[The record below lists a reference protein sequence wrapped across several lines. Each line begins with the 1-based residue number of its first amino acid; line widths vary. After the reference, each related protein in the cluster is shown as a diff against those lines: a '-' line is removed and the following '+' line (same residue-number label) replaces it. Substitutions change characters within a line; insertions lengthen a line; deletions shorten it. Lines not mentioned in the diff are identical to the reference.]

1 MATKLTPA
9 QIYALARGAGFD
21 AREAEVMTAI
31 AMRESAGNPMAHNPD
46 RSTGDNSYG
55 LWQIN
60 MIDSLGPQR
69 RKGYGLTRNED
80 LFDPA
85 TNARAAYLLYKS
97 RQASRAKNPFDP
109 WSTDPNHMTSG
120 RVPIRQEYIDAA
132 HQAALQYRGD
142 GGWTP
147 GLGGD
152 IGGHSTAPT
161 VPGLGADYVPDSSG
175 AVDTP
180 GGAAID
186 LPANLQHASDQQIKD
201 WLKVH
206 YGYAAGW
213 VDAPEVGPI
222 LLRAA
227 REGWDALKLQ
237 GEISG
242 TSWWKSTS
250 DSARQWMNLTVT
262 DPASAEQQRSQRL
275 AELGVEAQT
284 MGLALTPERLKLLSE
299 DSLKYAWSSQQLRS
313 ALVAESSYSPAQ
325 AAQGQLGSN
334 TATVKALAASYF
346 VPMSGQSAF
355 QYGQAITAGTL
366 TTDGLAAQLA
376 SLAKGRF
383 PTLAK
388 VIDSGVT
395 PSAYFSPYKET
406 IAQLLEVAPDSIDLL
421 NDPRWSAVIDT
432 VPQGGTMADRR
443 PMTLSETQA
452 YARGLP
458 EWDKT
463 QNARTAAGNMAQ
475 FISGKFGRTAA

>member
-1 MATKLTPA
+1 MATRLTAA
-9 QIYALARGAGFD
+9 QIYALARGAGFNPQ
-21 AREAEVMTAI
+21 EAEVMTAI
-31 AMRESAGNPMAHNPD
+31 ALRESAGNPTAHNPD
-46 RSTGDNSYG
+46 STTGDNSYG

-60 MIDSLGPQR
+60 MLGSMGPQR
-69 RKGYGLTRNED
+69 MKAYGLSRYED

-97 RQASRAKNPFDP
+97 RQSARAKNPYDP
-109 WSTDPNHMTSG
+109 WSTDPKHLGSG

-132 HQAALQYRGD
+132 HQAALGDKGD

-152 IGGHSTAPT
+152 IGGHPT
-161 VPGLGADYVPDSSG
+161 TPTLPGLGADFVPDSSG
-175 AVDTP
+175 AVDAP
-180 GGAAID
+180 GGSAID
-186 LPANLQHASDQQIKD
+186 LPSDLKGASDEQIKS
-201 WLKVH
+201 WLRLH

-213 VDAPEVGPI
+213 VDQPEVGPI

-227 REGWDALKLQ
+227 REGWDPLKLQ

-242 TSWWKSTS
+242 TSWWRSTS
-250 DSARQWMNLTVT
+250 DSARQWANLTVT
-262 DPASAEQQRSQRL
+262 DPASAEQQRTQRI
-275 AELGVEAQT
+275 AELGAQAQT
-284 MGLALTPERLKLLSE
+284 MGLALAPERLKLLAE
-299 DSLKYAWSSQQLRS
+299 DSLRFAWSSQQLRS
-313 ALVAESSYSPAQ
+313 ALVAESSYSPQQ
-325 AAQGQLGSN
+325 AAQGQLGAN

-346 VPMSGQSAF
+346 VPMSEQSAF
-355 QYGQAITAGTL
+355 QYGQALTAGTL
-366 TTDGLAAQLA
+366 TTDGLAVQLA

-395 PSAYFSPYKET
+395 PSAYFSPYRET
-406 IAQLLEVAPDSIDLL
+406 IAQLLEVSPDSVDLL

-475 FISGKFGRTAA
+475 FISSKFGRSAA